1 MGRSI
6 KKGPYVQEALMKRV
20 LDMNEKGDRFVTRF
34 KICGVSTKRT
44 SGFFHTFSPGSDEYT
59 PCEAPEGKLITY
71 FDVSQAEPRVAA
83 FMGKDKNFMED
94 YLEGRDVYMM
104 LARQYKPGVDDETL
118 KKKYRKK
125 CKSLIL
131 G

>member
-1 MGRSI
+1 
-6 KKGPYVQEALMKRV
+6 
-20 LDMNEKGDRFVTRF
+20 
-34 KICGVSTKRT
+34 
-44 SGFFHTFSPGSDEYT
+44 
-59 PCEAPEGKLITY
+59 
-71 FDVSQAEPRVAA
+71 
-83 FMGKDKNFMED
+83 MGKDKNFMED

-131 G
+131 GLHYGKQPCHSKILLIAGKPTFSGQSAA